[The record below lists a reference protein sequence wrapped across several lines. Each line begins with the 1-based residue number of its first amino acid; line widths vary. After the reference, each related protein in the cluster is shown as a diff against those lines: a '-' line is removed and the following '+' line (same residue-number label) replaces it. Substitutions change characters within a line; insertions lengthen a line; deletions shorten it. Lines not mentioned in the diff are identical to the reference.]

1 MIHTFNRFSF
11 LPFNVF
17 DWQWCGTDANYCGSG
32 CQNGPCTSGPSPPST
47 SPPPPTGFNYNVN
60 HGEDSRLIGYVN
72 WQACPTPGKY
82 DAYSHMVVASQYLI
96 LGRKLRINVIHSVP
110 SLRRCPFATMRITS
124 PLSIRGGLLGR
135 RSFSVSAALA
145 WEALGLVSL
154 DNFCVSVDQKRCFIS
169 RS

>member
-60 HGEDSRLIGYVN
+60 HGEDSRLIGYVGN
-72 WQACPTPGKY
+72 WQACPTPGQY
-82 DAYSHMVVASQYLI
+82 DAYSHMVVAFAVSYTWAQTKNNCNTQCTVASPVPICDNANNQPLVDTWRAAGKKVI
-96 LGRKLRINVIHSVP
+96 LS
-110 SLRRCPFATMRITS
+110 F
-124 PLSIRGGLLGR
+124 GGAGMGG
-135 RSFSVSAALA
+135 SWSGKS
-145 WEALGLVSL
+145 
-154 DNFCVSVDQKRCFIS
+154 
-169 RS
+169 